1 MFNGQ
6 SLLEISTTAAIQR
19 ESDWFQLCDDAAAY
33 KCPELSLPQLRN
45 KSPKY
50 DESDLQLL
58 IFHDS
63 LDTIE
68 GREKA
73 VATIANAFDA
83 SIAAANVDPKF
94 IRELDTEHDDIY
106 DFFRINDRP
115 QRNQSNWT
123 CCSEKQVFE
132 TLINIS

>member
-1 MFNGQ
+1 V
-6 SLLEISTTAAIQR
+6 
-19 ESDWFQLCDDAAAY
+19 
-33 KCPELSLPQLRN
+33 
-45 KSPKY
+45 
-50 DESDLQLL
+50 
-58 IFHDS
+58 
-63 LDTIE
+63 IE

-115 QRNQSNWT
+115 NGTNQIELAVLKSKF
-123 CCSEKQVFE
+123 SR
-132 TLINIS
+132 L